1 MNFFDIAFPERRSGA
16 IAFAACSVGGLG
28 LAG

>member
-1 MNFFDIAFPERRSGA
+1 MNFFDIAFTERCSGT